1 MIEPSLN
8 KLMEYVDSRY
18 YLVIAVAKRAR
29 QITDGERPVVKC
41 ASRKP
46 VTMAVHEVAAGRIR
60 YWAATK
66 NTEE

>member
-8 KLMEYVDSRY
+8 KLMAHMDSRY
-18 YLVIAVAKRAR
+18 HLVIAVAKRAR

-46 VTMAVHEVAAGRIR
+46 VTLAVHEVAEGRVR
-60 YWAATK
+60 YFNK
-66 NTEE
+66 TEE